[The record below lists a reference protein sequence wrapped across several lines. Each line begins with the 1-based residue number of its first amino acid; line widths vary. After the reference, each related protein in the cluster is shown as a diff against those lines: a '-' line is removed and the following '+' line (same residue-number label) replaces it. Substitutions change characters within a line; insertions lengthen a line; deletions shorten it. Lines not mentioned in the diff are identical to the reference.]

1 MTANADTQALLE
13 DPVAVELLA
22 STVPARLAYTLV
34 RRDTARGAHLV
45 PLGRCRP
52 HPGLP
57 DQGTEDPR
65 RWRRTRRWPSP
76 STPATFPY
84 HALFLRGSAEV
95 TRVDDVTDEYASSA
109 ERYFGPEQGRAWVDS
124 LRGKPMA
131 RIRIVPTWVNILDFE
146 TRFPSALSA

>member
-1 MTANADTQALLE
+1 M
-13 DPVAVELLA
+13 
-22 STVPARLAYTLV
+22 
-34 RRDTARGAHLV
+34 
-45 PLGRCRP
+45 
-52 HPGLP
+52 P
-57 DQGTEDPR
+57 DQGTEDPALEANPAVAI
-65 RWRRTRRWPSP
+65 TIDS
-76 STPATFPY
+76 ATFPY

-109 ERYFGPEQGRAWVDS
+109 ERYFGPEQGRAWADS